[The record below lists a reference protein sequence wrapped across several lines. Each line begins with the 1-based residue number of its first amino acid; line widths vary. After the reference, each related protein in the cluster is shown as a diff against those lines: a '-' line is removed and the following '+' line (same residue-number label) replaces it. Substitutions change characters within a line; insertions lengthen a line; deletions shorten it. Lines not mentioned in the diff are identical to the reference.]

1 MIFKVLISENNGT
14 LIWIYTFKILKCQ
27 KQGKTPWLMPC
38 QQKRPFFMQCGKC
51 GAMCYREL
59 QNEKDAKFFSN
70 NSPEGIAFYYG

>member
-14 LIWIYTFKILKCQ
+14 LIWIYTFNILKCQ

-51 GAMCYREL
+51 GAICYREL

-70 NSPEGIAFYYG
+70 NSSEGIAFYYG